1 MRIPIHAFS
10 YMHSQLLEPDFSQ
23 EASLITI
30 TDLVYI
36 FYLSLLNT
44 QTAANTQSQTVFF
57 TLGSV

>member
-1 MRIPIHAFS
+1 
-10 YMHSQLLEPDFSQ
+10 MHSQLLEPDFSQ
-23 EASLITI
+23 EASLITRM
-30 TDLVYI
+30 DLVYF

>member
-1 MRIPIHAFS
+1 
-10 YMHSQLLEPDFSQ
+10 MHSQLLEPDFSQ